1 MTAEEILDQYEQARP
16 FYKKGGITVSGGEP
30 LMQPEFLEALL
41 RLAAEAGIRSYIET
55 SGFANADVLA
65 RISPLTDCFL
75 FDWKLTDP
83 ALHKTYIGVD
93 NSLILH
99 NLRYLAGQHKRIVL
113 RCPII
118 PGVNDCTAHFEGIA
132 RLASSLDA
140 IDHVELMAYHTMG
153 ESKKGQLG
161 RADSFRAE
169 IPEQEQKQQWLSQL
183 RALGC
188 DARLG

>member
-1 MTAEEILDQYEQARP
+1 M
-16 FYKKGGITVSGGEP
+16 TVSGGEP

-188 DARLG
+188 DASLG

>member
-1 MTAEEILDQYEQARP
+1 M
-16 FYKKGGITVSGGEP
+16 
-30 LMQPEFLEALL
+30 
-41 RLAAEAGIRSYIET
+41 
-55 SGFANADVLA
+55 
-65 RISPLTDCFL
+65 
-75 FDWKLTDP
+75 
-83 ALHKTYIGVD
+83 
-93 NSLILH
+93 
-99 NLRYLAGQHKRIVL
+99 
-113 RCPII
+113 
-118 PGVNDCTAHFEGIA
+118 
-132 RLASSLDA
+132 DA